1 MEKLNVTPDELRNK
15 VDDMRTV
22 MSDLN
27 NLFNNRYE
35 ELCSSIQNM
44 WTGKAADKY
53 LNKYQ
58 KVHENTLNVF
68 ADIASYA
75 DVLNSMADN
84 YEQAENVSIDAITN
98 TALPTI
104 F

>member
-1 MEKLNVTPDELRNK
+1 MEKLNVTPQELK
-15 VDDMRTV
+15 VKVEEMRTV
-22 MSDLN
+22 MTDLN
-27 NLFNNRYE
+27 NLFNNRYD
-35 ELCSSIQNM
+35 ELSSSIKSM

-58 KVHENTLNVF
+58 KVHETTLTVF

-75 DVLNSMADN
+75 DVLNSMAEN
-84 YEQAENVSIDAITN
+84 YEQAENVSVDAISN

>member
-1 MEKLNVTPDELRNK
+1 MEKLNVTPQELKNK
-15 VDDMRTV
+15 VEEMRTV

-27 NLFNNRYE
+27 NLFNNRYD
-35 ELCSSIQNM
+35 ELCGSIQNM

-53 LNKYQ
+53 LSKYQ
-58 KVHENTLNVF
+58 KVHETTLTVF
-68 ADIASYA
+68 ADVASYA
-75 DVLNSMADN
+75 DVLNNMAEN
-84 YEQAENVSIDAITN
+84 YEQAENVSMDAIAS